1 MSEVEGRG
9 HTTHMTRHGTPPKER
24 TQAFDGL
31 TDAYRRFR
39 PGYPEPILD
48 RLRDLVHEGNT
59 RPRLLIDVG
68 SGTGIS
74 TRTLRHLFDPEPR
87 VVGVEP
93 GRAMLGAA
101 RTEDDGVEYV
111 DGRAEQIPYADAS
124 ADLLLAAQAVH
135 WFDRPAFYA
144 EATRVLA
151 PGGVVAVLNN
161 DRDWT
166 ASAYLDAYESLME
179 EHGDSYRRDY
189 RAFDTV
195 GEMSAR
201 EGLTDAAE
209 FTASWVRE
217 LAPDEMLGMAMSSS
231 RMAAV
236 VRNLGEERTRD
247 TLHAL
252 TREHFPE
259 GRVRIPYVTRL
270 YAARRA

>member
-1 MSEVEGRG
+1 
-9 HTTHMTRHGTPPKER
+9 MTDR
-24 TQAFDGL
+24 TQAFEGL

-48 RLRDLVHEGNT
+48 RLRHLVPRGTT

-74 TRTLRHLFDPEPR
+74 TRTLRHLFGPGPR

-101 RTEDDGVEYV
+101 RTEDDGVEYL
-111 DGRAEQIPYADAS
+111 DGRAERIPCDDAS
-124 ADLLLAAQAVH
+124 ADLVLAAQAVH

-144 EATRVLA
+144 EAARVLA

-166 ASAYLDAYESLME
+166 ASAYLDAYESFME

-195 GEMSAR
+195 GEMCAQ
-201 EGLTDAAE
+201 EGLAEAGE
-209 FTASWVRE
+209 FTASWERE
-217 LAPDEMLGMAMSSS
+217 LDPEGVLGMAMSSS
-231 RMAAV
+231 KMAAV
-236 VRNLGEERTRD
+236 IGRLGEERTREIL
-247 TLHAL
+247 TAL
-252 TREHFPE
+252 VREHFPD

-270 YAARRA
+270 YTALRA